1 MSSNKH
7 IAIIGAGLAGATLA
21 NKLMSAGCAVTL
33 YEKSRGTGGR
43 IASCRLQDTCT
54 DKGANKGAN
63 KSADLGAPFLSPASD
78 EFRHWL
84 AQQPCVRQW
93 SPCIYDFNG
102 VACESNEANR
112 QNHSHFIA
120 TPRQSALT
128 RELTQGADLRTSVR
142 VGQLLP
148 ARDQESESKRHEAQ
162 QQNKHSQVLLYDE
175 HGKRLGC
182 YDAAIVAAPAKQ
194 AAPLLETVPR
204 FMRQA
209 ETATPSISWVLVLH
223 INSTL
228 PITAELIEGQHP
240 VLFRCIKDSAKPARA
255 STSGNGNN
263 SNASCEVWVLE
274 ATPEW
279 SALHRDSQ
287 PEYVAEQLKLAFLSL
302 LSREFNANPTIMAER
317 VHRWLYS
324 RHTNQD
330 SDQQVSPG
338 YLWDADT
345 HIGAC
350 GDWLESGDIEG
361 AWLSANKLA
370 DQVISQLNLK

>member
-1 MSSNKH
+1 MSTNKH

-21 NKLMSAGCAVTL
+21 NKLMSAGCTVTL
-33 YEKSRGTGGR
+33 FEKSRGTGGR
-43 IASCRLQDTCT
+43 IASCRLED
-54 DKGANKGAN
+54 G
-63 KSADLGAPFLSPASD
+63 SSDLGAPFLSPASE

-93 SPCIYDFNG
+93 SPCTYDFNG
-102 VACESNEANR
+102 AACGSNAASR
-112 QNHSHFIA
+112 QHRSHFIA

-148 ARDQESESKRHEAQ
+148 ERDQESESKRHEAQ
-162 QQNKHSQVLLYDE
+162 QQNKHSQVSLYDE

-194 AAPLLETVPR
+194 AAPLLKAVPR

-209 ETATPSISWVLVLH
+209 ETATPTISWVLVLH

-255 STSGNGNN
+255 RSKNGNEN
-263 SNASCEVWVLE
+263 SQVWVLE

-279 SALHRDSQ
+279 SVLHRDSQ

-302 LSREFNANPTIMAER
+302 LSREFNANPSIIAER

-324 RHTNQD
+324 RHTNQH
-330 SDQQVSPG
+330 SDQHPNPG
-338 YLWDADT
+338 YLWDAET

-350 GDWLESGDIEG
+350 GDWLETGDIEG